1 MDISRID
8 NKVSAAIQ
16 FCIKSDKSRLV
27 QFSFLML
34 FVELTLIRWAGA
46 NIYYLFAFANFVLI
60 ASFLGIGI
68 GFLRSKS
75 SVNYFPFS
83 PIFLAAVIYICY
95 KFSYQYQAVV
105 DKSTDNLDYTV
116 TYFKENLYPI
126 WITLPIVFI
135 MVTALMSAIA
145 DGVAR
150 TFQLFLPLEAYR
162 LEVLGSLLGIIVFST
177 LSYFHASPVYWGIV
191 ISLLFVS
198 LLMAQWKSKNF
209 LLIALQLVAL
219 AVIITVFAKDAMT
232 PGHYWSSYYKIEL
245 QEYSKHRYAVNVNGL
260 TQQVIE
266 SVEQRHT
273 VKPFYFLPYQHR
285 LLSAPLNN
293 VLIIGAGTGGDVA
306 IALSQGAK
314 HVDAVEIDPV
324 LYGLGKKF
332 NPDRPYFDPRV
343 TVIINDGRAFLQQT
357 TKSYDLIIFA
367 LTDSLFLIP
376 GQSSLRLENYLY
388 TIEGMAMAEKR
399 LAPGGVFAIYNY
411 YGQRWIVDRLA
422 NTLAMI
428 YKAPPCIDTFTA
440 KDYWATVLT
449 ISPSMSALQCRT
461 RWQPES
467 TEFLT
472 PTTDDHPFLYLQYN
486 HFSFL
491 YVATLLFIFITSLV
505 LVVRGMTN
513 SYRAIKLYLDLFF
526 MGTAFLLLETKSIIS
541 YALLFGTTWFV
552 NALVFIGVLSTVYLA
567 IEVTR
572 HSIRIKPVLLYGLL
586 FVTLFLSWIVPS
598 SFLLSLAIP
607 LRFFVATALVF
618 SPIFIANIIFAERFR
633 QTASSTDAFGV
644 NLIGAVLGG
653 LLEYFAM
660 IFGYHSLL
668 ILVAILYAVAIFLM
682 RRRVALV

>member
-8 NKVSAAIQ
+8 KLSSAIQ
-16 FCIKSDKSRLV
+16 FYIKNDKSRLV

-75 SVNYFPFS
+75 SVNYFSFA

-116 TYFKENLYPI
+116 TYFKEHLYPI

-162 LEVLGSLLGIIVFST
+162 LEVLGSLLGIIVFSI

-198 LLMAQWKSKNF
+198 LLMRQWKAKNF
-209 LLIALQLVAL
+209 LLTALQLAAL
-219 AVIITVFAKDAMT
+219 AVIITVFAKDTMT

-266 SVEQRHT
+266 SVEQRRA

-285 LLSAPLNN
+285 IQSAPLNN

-314 HVDAVEIDPV
+314 HVDAVEIDPT
-324 LYGLGKKF
+324 LYSLGKKF

-343 TVIINDGRAFLQQT
+343 NVIINDGRAFLQQT
-357 TKSYDLIIFA
+357 SQSYDLIIFA

-388 TIEGMAMAEKR
+388 TLEGLSMAKKR

-411 YGQRWIVDRLA
+411 YGQRWFLDRLA
-422 NTLAMI
+422 NTLAIVYQM
-428 YKAPPCIDTFTA
+428 PPCLDTFSP

-449 ISPSMSALQCRT
+449 ASQAKTALQCPA
-461 RWQPES
+461 RWESQNPELAAPS
-467 TEFLT
+467 
-472 PTTDDHPFLYLQYN
+472 TDDHPFIYLQYN
-486 HFSFL
+486 HFSSL
-491 YVATLLFIFITSLV
+491 YIAMLLFIFLTASILV
-505 LVVRGMTN
+505 IRGMSN
-513 SYRAIKLYLDLFF
+513 SYRAIRIYLDLFF

-552 NALVFIGVLSTVYLA
+552 NALVFIGILSTVYLA
-567 IEVTR
+567 IEVTER
-572 HSIRIKPVLLYGLL
+572 SIRIKPVLLYGLL
-586 FVTLFLSWIVPS
+586 FGTLFLAWIVPL
-598 SFLLSLAIP
+598 SFLLSLSI
-607 LRFFVATALVF
+607 LSRFMIATVLVF

-633 QTASSTDAFGV
+633 QTATSTDAFGV

-660 IFGYHSLL
+660 IFGYHNLL
-668 ILVAILYAVAIFLM
+668 ILIAVLYAVAILLM
-682 RRRVALV
+682 RKRMTAS